1 MQSSSTDPG
10 RSSSPANREARG
22 APNTL
27 AVASGRGLHLPNLCT
42 VQAVFLLILAAELMV
57 LVFELLQSS
66 LPAFDWTQFAN
77 RSLLVLWQ
85 VLVSAALLCAARRF
99 VAGLP
104 LWLGSAVSLALLLLV
119 SAVFTVGMPSLL
131 TERLY
136 VDPWALARNLLV
148 TAVIA
153 GIALRYFYLQQQLRV
168 REQAALQAQID
179 ALQARIR
186 PHFLFNSMNS
196 IASLIAIDP
205 DRAEQAV
212 VDLCDLF
219 RASLA
224 QSDEMVKLADEL
236 ALCRKYAA
244 IEQLRLGPRLEMQW
258 QTDNVPDTLMIP
270 LLTLQPLLE
279 NAIYHGIQPRPD
291 GGCVR
296 VEAVI
301 TDAVCRIRI
310 SNPLAPGVP
319 ARTDGNRIAINNI
332 RARLHAI
339 YGTSAYLTLETD
351 SGEFVATLSYPLTRK
366 QAGEA

>member
-1 MQSSSTDPG
+1 MQLSSTD
-10 RSSSPANREARG
+10 ARRAG
-22 APNTL
+22 HAGVGDNTL
-27 AVASGRGLHLPNLCT
+27 ALAAGRGLHLPNLCT
-42 VQAVFLLILAAELMV
+42 VQAVFMLILAAELLV
-57 LVFELLQSS
+57 LVFELVQSS
-66 LPAFDWTQFAN
+66 LPLFDWTQFAN

-85 VLVSAALLCAARRF
+85 VLVSAALLCLARRH
-99 VAGLP
+99 VARLP
-104 LWLGSAVSLALLLLV
+104 LWLGSALSLSLLLLV
-119 SAVFTVGMPSLL
+119 SAGFSIATPTLL
-131 TERLY
+131 TGRLY
-136 VDPWALARNLLV
+136 IEPWAVARNLLV
-148 TAVIA
+148 TAVLA

-224 QSDEMVKLADEL
+224 PSDETVPLSDEL

-244 IEQLRLGPRLEMQW
+244 IEQLRLGSRLQVQW
-258 QTDNVPDTLMIP
+258 HTDTLPPALAIP

-279 NAIYHGIQPRPD
+279 NAIYHGIQPRPE

-296 VEAVI
+296 VEA
-301 TDAVCRIRI
+301 AVVNGQCRI
-310 SNPLAPGVP
+310 SVCNPLPAGVP
-319 ARTDGNRIAINNI
+319 ARTEGNRMAINNI

-339 YGTSAYLTLETD
+339 YGAGAGLQLSTD
-351 SGEFVATLSYPLTRK
+351 NGEFVATLHYPV
-366 QAGEA
+366 EA